1 MREHRRLAIRSSIA
15 AFSGWRKITHSS
27 DVVARGPCHRLRMA
41 IAFGHVVHFS
51 LTLAE
56 PAASAAWALALF
68 DKDQNIA

>member
-1 MREHRRLAIRSSIA
+1 
-15 AFSGWRKITHSS
+15 
-27 DVVARGPCHRLRMA
+27 MA

-56 PAASAAWALALF
+56 PAASAAWAFALF